1 MLRWHIVQIQRSCL
15 FVCLFVVLFARLF
28 NLFSLILLRK
38 TKMTVS
44 ISCINLC
51 VWMFHITEIFN
62 QSFRWGRFQ
71 IWKQRSRVLFLLD
84 NETDSFVA
92 FEFLVF

>member
-1 MLRWHIVQIQRSCL
+1 
-15 FVCLFVVLFARLF
+15 
-28 NLFSLILLRK
+28 
-38 TKMTVS
+38 
-44 ISCINLC
+44 
-51 VWMFHITEIFN
+51 MFHITEIFN

-92 FEFLVF
+92 FEFLVFLVAVSKHLMDFGFD